1 MIDLSKQEILLIV
14 VGFGSVILGG
24 VISSA
29 TSWWVQSINN
39 RYLKDREDRIERNIE
54 MSGAF
59 KSLTKLLMILNGFG
73 SLKAQID
80 KMFEGVEVSPGGFD
94 EPWKIVRGFTGLY
107 VDVQDFDAEDIVF
120 LIKSK
125 ESSLSNDLFLLRN
138 RYIATVT
145 SLVNYA
151 ELHETFV
158 SELAESPSVT
168 VVGTAVSVELTE
180 EQMAKYGP
188 MEAKL
193 NNLIGQVIE
202 SLEEDVEYARRTT
215 EKFSKVAKTYF
226 GSDFPDVQFVANGD

>member
-29 TSWWVQSINN
+29 TSWWVQSRNN
-39 RYLKDREDRIERNIE
+39 RHLKKREDRIEKIIE

-59 KSLTKLLMILNGFG
+59 KSLTKMLMILNGFG
-73 SLKAQID
+73 SLKIQID
-80 KMFEGVEVSPGGFD
+80 HMFEDAEVVPGKFD

-107 VDVQDFDAEDIVF
+107 VDVQDFDAGDIIF

-125 ESSLSNDLFLLRN
+125 ESNLSNDLFLLRN
-138 RYIATVT
+138 RYIATIT
-145 SLVNYA
+145 SLVKYA
-151 ELHETFV
+151 ELHEDFL
-158 SELAESPSVT
+158 SELAEASGVT
-168 VVGTAVSVELTE
+168 VVGSTVSVELTE
-180 EQMAKYGP
+180 EQMIKYRP

-202 SLEEDVEYARRTT
+202 NLENDVEYARKTT

-226 GSDFPDVQFVANGD
+226 GSDFPDAQFIAIGD